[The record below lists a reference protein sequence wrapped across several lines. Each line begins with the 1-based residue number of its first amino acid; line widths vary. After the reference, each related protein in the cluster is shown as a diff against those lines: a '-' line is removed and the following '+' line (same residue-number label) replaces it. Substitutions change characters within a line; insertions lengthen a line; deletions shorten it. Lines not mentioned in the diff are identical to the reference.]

1 MPDGGRIAN
10 FNQAKKR
17 ISFDGKQFCLRL
29 PNKLVG
35 LLQEAGYWGRTAEMR
50 GIFSLERDTCFVM
63 LVFRRNPG
71 TSVFLGLAKKE
82 AGKRHAAPDADYVY
96 LSDLL
101 GSQEG

>member
-1 MPDGGRIAN
+1 MPDVGRIAN
-10 FNQAKKR
+10 FHQARKR

-50 GIFSLERDTCFVM
+50 GIFSLEQDTCFVM
-63 LVFRRNPG
+63 LVFRRSPE
-71 TSVFLGLAKKE
+71 TSVYLGLTGVD
-82 AGKRHAAPDADYVY
+82 AGKRHAAPDADFVY

-101 GSQEG
+101 GSQED